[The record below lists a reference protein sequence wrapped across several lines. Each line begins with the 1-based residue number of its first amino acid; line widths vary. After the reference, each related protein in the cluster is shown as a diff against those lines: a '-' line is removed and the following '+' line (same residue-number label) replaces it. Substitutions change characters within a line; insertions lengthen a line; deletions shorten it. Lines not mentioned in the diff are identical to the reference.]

1 MIKHIFSINK
11 KIKSEAFTR
20 IEKIIFLVGIILL
33 IGLVI
38 LVGYFYKIN
47 TDQKNNILA
56 IQSEAKNLKAD
67 LESLNLKY
75 VDILS
80 QIEISEKDKTSLMQA
95 LSQVGVE
102 YSSLMQNYNTKIT
115 EVDKLQKTVLIDDEL
130 LKKYSKYYFLNE
142 NYVPS
147 STSVIDSSYAFNKKE
162 ISILTE
168 VKPKLEQMIIDA
180 RSSNINNAN
189 NNISNNTGSS
199 SGNTNNNPNKINL
212 VVNSGYRSFK
222 EQKGLKSVYVQKYG
236 LTKSNQFS
244 ADQGYS
250 EHQLGTA
257 VDLSNNNPDLSI
269 SFDKTGTFAWLKDNS
284 YKYGFILSYPKGNSY
299 YMYEPWHYRFVGVE
313 LATYLHTNSLNFYDL
328 DQKFIDGYKVKIF
341 E

>member
-1 MIKHIFSINK
+1 MIKHISSISK
-11 KIKSEAFTR
+11 KIKSDAFTK
-20 IEKIIFLVGIILL
+20 IEKTIIFVVILL
-33 IGLVI
+33 LITSLVVIG
-38 LVGYFYKIN
+38 YSYKVNIE
-47 TDQKNNILA
+47 QKNNILV

-67 LESLNLKY
+67 LESLNSKY

-142 NYVPS
+142 NYAPS
-147 STSVIDSSYAFNKKE
+147 STSIINSDYTFNKKE
-162 ISILTE
+162 ISILSE
-168 VKPKLEQMIIDA
+168 VKPKLEQMINDA
-180 RSSNINNAN
+180 RNSGITNNTN
-189 NNISNNTGSS
+189 NNISNNTGTN
-199 SGNTNNNPNKINL
+199 SGSDKKIAL

-222 EQKGLKSVYVQKYG
+222 EQKGLKGAYVQKYG

-269 SFDKTGTFAWLKDNS
+269 SFDKTDTFAWLKDNAH
-284 YKYGFILSYPKGNSY
+284 KYGFILSYPKGNSY

-313 LATYLHTNSLNFYDL
+313 LATYLYSNNLNFYDL
-328 DQKFIDGYKVKIF
+328 DQKFIDSYKVKIF

>member
-1 MIKHIFSINK
+1 MMIKHIIAINK
-11 KIKSEAFTR
+11 KIKSDTFTK
-20 IEKIIFLVGIILL
+20 IEKSIFVVGIILL
-33 IGLVI
+33 MGLII
-38 LVGYFYKIN
+38 LVGYFYKVN
-47 TDQKNNILA
+47 TDQKNNILVMK
-56 IQSEAKNLKAD
+56 SEAKNLKAD

-75 VDILS
+75 VEILS

-142 NYVPS
+142 NYAPS
-147 STSVIDSSYAFNKKE
+147 STSIINTDYTFNKKE

-168 VKPKLEQMIIDA
+168 VKPKLEQMILDA
-180 RSSNINNAN
+180 RGSNINNAN
-189 NNISNNTGSS
+189 NNISNNTGTN
-199 SGNTNNNPNKINL
+199 SGSDKKIAL

-222 EQKGLKSVYVQKYG
+222 EQKGLKGAYVQKYG

-257 VDLSNNNPDLSI
+257 VDLSDNNPDLSV
-269 SFDKTGTFAWLKDNS
+269 SFDKTDTFAWLKDNAH
-284 YKYGFILSYPKGNSY
+284 KYGFILSYPKCNGY

-313 LATYLHTNSLNFYDL
+313 LATYLYSNNLNFYDL

>member
-1 MIKHIFSINK
+1 MIKHIIAISK
-11 KIKSEAFTR
+11 KIKSDAFTK
-20 IEKIIFLVGIILL
+20 IEKGIFVAVIVLL
-33 IGLVI
+33 MGLVI
-38 LVGYFYKIN
+38 LVGYFYKVN
-47 TDQKNNILA
+47 TEQKNNILI
-56 IQSEAKNLKAD
+56 IQSEAKNLKSD
-67 LESLNLKY
+67 LESLNSKY

-80 QIEISEKDKTSLMQA
+80 QIEISEKDKSSLMQA

-147 STSVIDSSYAFNKKE
+147 STSIIDINYTLNKKE

-168 VKPKLEQMIIDA
+168 VKPKLEQMIMDA
-180 RSSNINNAN
+180 RSSNA
-189 NNISNNTGSS
+189 SS
-199 SGNTNNNPNKINL
+199 SNKIIL

-269 SFDKTGTFAWLKDNS
+269 SFDKTDTFAWLKDNS

-328 DQKFIDGYKVKIF
+328 DQKFIDSYKVKIF

>member
-1 MIKHIFSINK
+1 MIKHIIAINK
-11 KIKSEAFTR
+11 KIKSDAFIKT
-20 IEKIIFLVGIILL
+20 EKSIFLVSIILL
-33 IGLVI
+33 IALMV
-38 LVGYFYKIN
+38 LVGYFYKVN
-47 TDQKNNILA
+47 TEQKNNIL
-56 IQSEAKNLKAD
+56 IMQSEAKNLKAD
-67 LESLNLKY
+67 LESLNSKY

-147 STSVIDSSYAFNKKE
+147 STSIIDINYTLNKKE
-162 ISILTE
+162 ISILSE
-168 VKPKLEQMIIDA
+168 VKPKLEQMITDA
-180 RSSNINNAN
+180 RSSNA
-189 NNISNNTGSS
+189 SS
-199 SGNTNNNPNKINL
+199 SNKIIL

-269 SFDKTGTFAWLKDNS
+269 SFDKTGTFAWLKDNA

-328 DQKFIDGYKVKIF
+328 DQKFIDSYKVKIF